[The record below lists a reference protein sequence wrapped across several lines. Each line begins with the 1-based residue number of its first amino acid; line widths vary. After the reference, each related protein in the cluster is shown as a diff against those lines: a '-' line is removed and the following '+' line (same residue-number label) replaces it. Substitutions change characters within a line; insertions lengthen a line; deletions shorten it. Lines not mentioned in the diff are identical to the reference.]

1 MNWLTTSCP
10 YSTLMRSWDTPT
22 IHSLWS
28 STLPLTWDLGIP
40 ILWDFPLI
48 ISQPFSPY
56 STTCSS
62 SAKTIIHILFFRQW
76 VFGSGTKWLS
86 FSNLNSW
93 LHVHSRCVN
102 IVLCLQIRLGLCIRK
117 NGQSERLI
125 KAAMYCDG
133 TWMSNNPSLGRNI
146 SERCVGCRILLWG
159 SDIGQ

>member
-10 YSTLMRSWDTPT
+10 YSTLMRSWDVGFGDSHFVRLPADHLST
-22 IHSLWS
+22 ILS
-28 STLPLTWDLGIP
+28 
-40 ILWDFPLI
+40 ILNHLFIFCQDHNPH
-48 ISQPFSPY
+48 
-56 STTCSS
+56 T
-62 SAKTIIHILFFRQW
+62 FFRQW
-76 VFGSGTKWLS
+76 VFVFGTKWLS

-125 KAAMYCDG
+125 KAVMYCDG

-146 SERCVGCRILLWG
+146 SERCVGFRILLWG